1 MDPALFGTRWLL
13 VAPLSLLPPSPLP
26 LPPNC
31 IQLMATSAPLAIFL
45 ADWHDFH
52 FEQIQIETSICISSP
67 IAIGAETI
75 GRCPG
80 EIHNDTND
88 VIQQLHSLQVIRV
101 LFHVFLL
108 IAHVA
113 NPIHFIPAH
122 TQDSISRR
130 PASSFPTST
139 PFHSSLDTRI
149 AASKLVGTRF
159 SSEQQQQMVLPTG
172 CTSGGSTGG
181 IGAPTSGSTG
191 RV

>member
-1 MDPALFGTRWLL
+1 
-13 VAPLSLLPPSPLP
+13 
-26 LPPNC
+26 
-31 IQLMATSAPLAIFL
+31 MATSAPLAIFL

-80 EIHNDTND
+80 EMHNDTLTAQCRREAKQMMLFSSCTLFSAP
-88 VIQQLHSLQVIRV
+88 IYIRV
-101 LFHVFLL
+101 LFHVFLV

-181 IGAPTSGSTG
+181 IGAPTSGSTQRLYPSFFG
-191 RV
+191 SDI

>member
-1 MDPALFGTRWLL
+1 MLACTTFTLNRSKSRPAY
-13 VAPLSLLPPSPLP
+13 VSAHLLP
-26 LPPNC
+26 
-31 IQLMATSAPLAIFL
+31 F
-45 ADWHDFH
+45 
-52 FEQIQIETSICISSP
+52 
-67 IAIGAETI
+67 GAETI
-75 GRCPG
+75 GRCPA
-80 EIHNDTND
+80 EMHNDTLTAQFGREAKQMMLFSSCTLFSAP
-88 VIQQLHSLQVIRV
+88 IYIRV
-101 LFHVFLL
+101 LFHVFLV

-172 CTSGGSTGG
+172 CTSGGF
-181 IGAPTSGSTG
+181 GAPTSGSTG